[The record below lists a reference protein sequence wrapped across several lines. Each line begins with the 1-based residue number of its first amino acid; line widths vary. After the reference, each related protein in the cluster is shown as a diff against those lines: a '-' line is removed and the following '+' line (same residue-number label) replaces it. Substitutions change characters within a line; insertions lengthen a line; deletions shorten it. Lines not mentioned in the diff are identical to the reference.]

1 MRLRIETFE
10 ANDGNLAAIVTQVYG
25 QQEKRFD
32 FVLSSLT
39 TELKFPNIAQVK
51 VYSPTVNGVS
61 KPWKGSITYSTDGGA
76 SYEALRCKQ
85 SNDDR
90 NGCKKSST
98 STDRILVRRG
108 QDETDDADDIDDDA
122 SPRAECLLS
131 TNVDSAC
138 VLVPQNAPNED

>member
-1 MRLRIETFE
+1 M
-10 ANDGNLAAIVTQVYG
+10 YG

-85 SNDDR
+85 SNEDR
-90 NGCKKSST
+90 NGCKKPT
-98 STDRILVRRG
+98 FTDRILVRRG
-108 QDETDDADDIDDDA
+108 SAGETDGADKTDA

-138 VLVPQNAPNED
+138 VLVPQNAPKED